1 MIIKNIIEFLKGE
14 EQLYI
19 NDLGLFKKIYKGA
32 VVEGNQLHPP
42 HYYLVLEE
50 SDTGNGFAFILFIS
64 KQEKLRI
71 VDADIAIKTWIDN
84 IKKQIAE
91 QGFAY
96 FENFGKFTQGKE
108 GFVFESDTLE
118 ELNRDFEGM
127 SSVELPNVAKKEVD
141 KAENVVE
148 AKTTI
153 TDSEGSSFVDDE
165 NSTDGY
171 QPTTT
176 KSRKWVGWFFFVL
189 TILFSFLFLVFI
201 FYDTI
206 ELKIEEWKWKKTLAD
221 VSQIDSLNSRSN
233 VQITDSLNDTL
244 DVDSL
249 NPPFSLSDTSQV
261 LQENAL
267 VDEKKSDFSFANNKF
282 EKIRFEKGKY
292 YVIAGSFDTERRAV
306 EHAILKQKQGL
317 TPKLLYQEYVSKI
330 RICVGIYDTE
340 EEALKAIP
348 QGNDFWILQ

>member
-71 VDADIAIKTWIDN
+71 VDADIAIKTWIDD

-127 SSVELPNVAKKEVD
+127 SPLNFRMLQRKKLI
-141 KAENVVE
+141 KQ
-148 AKTTI
+148 KM
-153 TDSEGSSFVDDE
+153 S
-165 NSTDGY
+165 
-171 QPTTT
+171 
-176 KSRKWVGWFFFVL
+176 
-189 TILFSFLFLVFI
+189 
-201 FYDTI
+201 
-206 ELKIEEWKWKKTLAD
+206 
-221 VSQIDSLNSRSN
+221 
-233 VQITDSLNDTL
+233 
-244 DVDSL
+244 
-249 NPPFSLSDTSQV
+249 
-261 LQENAL
+261 
-267 VDEKKSDFSFANNKF
+267 
-282 EKIRFEKGKY
+282 
-292 YVIAGSFDTERRAV
+292 
-306 EHAILKQKQGL
+306 LKQK
-317 TPKLLYQEYVSKI
+317 LLLQTARGHRLLMMKIAQTVTSPRLQSQEN
-330 RICVGIYDTE
+330 G
-340 EEALKAIP
+340 
-348 QGNDFWILQ
+348 